1 MLFVTRAW
9 RMAAALLL
17 RTMFLLTTAL
27 LLSAGTAW
35 GQDLNL
41 SINADKSPAL
51 PGASVTYTVHVSN
64 SGTSDVTGAQ
74 VQIVLPGSTNRF
86 RPGSTSDPSNISG
99 CGAYCEGGE
108 TLRWTV
114 GSLAAGESRV
124 LIYRPIIS
132 SSASN
137 ATITTP
143 ATVLVSGIEEATA
156 AVDVVVDANSSVVLD
171 IGSEVSP
178 VATGE
183 TFDLRVNYGALQGR
197 GGAGFA
203 ELSM

>member
-1 MLFVTRAW
+1 M
-9 RMAAALLL
+9 
-17 RTMFLLTTAL
+17 
-27 LLSAGTAW
+27 
-35 GQDLNL
+35 
-41 SINADKSPAL
+41 
-51 PGASVTYTVHVSN
+51 
-64 SGTSDVTGAQ
+64 
-74 VQIVLPGSTNRF
+74 
-86 RPGSTSDPSNISG
+86 
-99 CGAYCEGGE
+99 
-108 TLRWTV
+108 

-143 ATVLVSGIEEATA
+143 ATLLVSGIEEATA
-156 AVDVVVDANSSVVLD
+156 TVDVVIDANSSVVLD

-203 ELSM
+203 ELNVALPPEVQFVNASGSGSESGGVVSWTLGPYSWGVEWQ